1 MPDLVPAAAANQG
14 PQGVQL
20 AMSAERLLGILWNTA
35 ISGMLNGA
43 VSDDSL
49 GVGAGPLN
57 DLATE
62 SVSGALFGKTD
73 SSVVSR
79 IVSQLSTHHAAAA
92 ADQARQ
98 PQAPLLSTMAN
109 VLGMPLPSDVQGTS
123 GALGATI
130 AGAVSFAKS
139 IWPYIARSARSLQIS
154 PVALLAQSALETGWG
169 SAAPGNN
176 IFGIKGHGNLPA
188 TRDATTEEENGSAV
202 SSIANFAAYPSV
214 AQSAADYTKL
224 VMTRFH
230 SAIGSSSISQFAAAL
245 QDNGYA
251 TDSSYAS
258 KIVEIAHSPF
268 MEDVLRALGIEE
280 TVQ

>member
-1 MPDLVPAAAANQG
+1 MPNLTSTEAANRG

-20 AMSAERLLGILWNTA
+20 AMSAERLLAILWNTA
-35 ISGMLNGA
+35 ISGLLKGA

-49 GVGAGPLN
+49 GVGSGTLN
-57 DLATE
+57 DLATQ
-62 SVSGALFGKTD
+62 SVSGVLFGKTD
-73 SSVVSR
+73 SSVVSE
-79 IVSQLSTHHAAAA
+79 IVSQLSAHHAAAL
-92 ADQARQ
+92 DQSRQ
-98 PQAPLLSTMAN
+98 SKAPLLSTMAN
-109 VLGMPLPSDVQGTS
+109 ILGMPLSSDIHGTS

-139 IWPYIARSARSLQIS
+139 IWPYIAQSARSLQVS

-169 SAAPGNN
+169 NAAPDNN
-176 IFGIKGHGNLPA
+176 IFGIKAHDDLPA
-188 TRDATTEEENGSAV
+188 TRDATTEEENGGIV

-214 AQSAADYTKL
+214 AQSVADYTKL
-224 VMTRFH
+224 VITRFH
-230 SAIGSSSISQFAAAL
+230 SAIGSSSVSQFAAAL

-280 TVQ
+280 MAQ